1 MTNHVDLANQL
12 CFSVYNVNRLFNK
25 FYQDAL
31 AEYGLTYPQ
40 YLLLTV
46 LWNGDHRELRELG
59 TALNLNSNTLTPLVK
74 RLEAHGWVTRSHPAD
89 DKRRLIV
96 SLTVHAKDSEAP
108 IQAALAECL
117 GEYHLTAADY
127 EQALHLNQK
136 LIAAMEG

>member
-1 MTNHVDLANQL
+1 MPTHVDLANQL

-31 AEYGLTYPQ
+31 AEFGLTYPQ

-59 TALNLNSNTLTPLVK
+59 AALKLNSNTLTPLVK
-74 RLEAHGWVTRSHPAD
+74 RLEERGWVQRSRPAA

-96 SLTVHAKDSEAP
+96 SLTPHAQASEAA
-108 IQAALAECL
+108 IQAALADCL
-117 GEYHLTAADY
+117 GEYHLTATDY
-127 EQALHLNQK
+127 QQALALNQK

>member
-1 MTNHVDLANQL
+1 MTNHVNLANQL

-31 AEYGLTYPQ
+31 TDYGLTYPQ

-59 TALNLNSNTLTPLVK
+59 AALNLNSNTLTPLVK
-74 RLEAHGWVTRSHPAD
+74 RLEAHGWLQRSHPKD

-96 SLTVHAKDSEAP
+96 SLTTHAKDSEAP
-108 IQAALAECL
+108 IQAALADCL
-117 GEYHLTAADY
+117 GKYHLTATDY
-127 EQALHLNQK
+127 EQALLLNQK